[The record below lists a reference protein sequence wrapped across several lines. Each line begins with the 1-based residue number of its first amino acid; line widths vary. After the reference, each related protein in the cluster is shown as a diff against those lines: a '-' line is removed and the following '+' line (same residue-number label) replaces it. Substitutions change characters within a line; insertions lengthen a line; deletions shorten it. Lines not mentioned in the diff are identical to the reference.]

1 MLIAEG
7 IFITTQYLFLL
18 AYFQLFEDEN
28 SDFMF
33 ASTSSTVPTV
43 INKYSLNKWISEFEK
58 HLLSTVRNKKFSS
71 TLLFAGLIIKLTSD
85 RLTGEKSI

>member
-1 MLIAEG
+1 MLIAERV
-7 IFITTQYLFLL
+7 FITTQYLFLL

-43 INKYSLNKWISEFEK
+43 INKYSLNKGMFC
-58 HLLSTVRNKKFSS
+58 NKN
-71 TLLFAGLIIKLTSD
+71 LYNTSKI
-85 RLTGEKSI
+85 EMA